1 MKTEDDIFSTSTSE
15 EADEN
20 SIEMQDFAKKRKEKV
35 DNFVLE
41 MKDPVS
47 PDEKTQQETEKLNEA
62 PLGPTA
68 DFPAVGSVELPQKEE
83 VTSFSGGIP
92 GEFEKYGEQPP
103 KTQEKPPKKEKRK
116 KKNGCLYGMIYLVV
130 IALVSI
136 IASQFIIKGA
146 YDLLGAYKEDGE
158 ATIVI
163 EQDSD
168 LGDIID
174 QLAETGVVKEPF
186 FFRLY
191 ATVTKAKFYPG
202 TYNISTNL
210 DYEAIINELQMNS
223 NRLDVVKLT
232 FVEGSTIEQIGT
244 QLENARVCTKDE
256 FIETVKTGDFSNY
269 SFIGNITNPEER
281 YYKLEGYMF
290 PDTYEFYLYSTPK
303 TVIRKFLDNYNRRI
317 TAEMLERAD
326 DLGMTMDQVLTM
338 ASLIEKEA
346 ANDEDRRKVASV
358 FYNRLKNPAQFPKL
372 ESNTTDYYPYTKETV
387 PEGFQSTYNTY
398 EIEGL
403 PPGPICNPG
412 ISAINAALYPATTN
426 YYFFNMDVNGKAY
439 YATTLA
445 QHNQNIATAES
456 VQKIEPASSEAASE
470 QPVTAD

>member
-1 MKTEDDIFSTSTSE
+1 MKTENDIFSTSPSG

-20 SIEMQDFAKKRKEKV
+20 SVEMQDFAQKRKQKV
-35 DNFVLE
+35 DSFVLE
-41 MKDPVS
+41 MKDLDLPE
-47 PDEKTQQETEKLNEA
+47 DKTQQA
-62 PLGPTA
+62 PESHSGAAEELT
-68 DFPAVGSVELPQKEE
+68 DEFPSVGSVELPQKEE
-83 VTSFSGGIP
+83 ITSFSGGIP
-92 GEFEKYGEQPP
+92 GEFEKYGEQKP

-130 IALVSI
+130 IGLVSI

-158 ATIVI
+158 ATIII
-163 EQDSD
+163 EQDSE
-168 LGDIID
+168 LGDIVD

-191 ATVTKAKFYPG
+191 ATITKAKFYPG

-223 NRLDVVKLT
+223 NRLDVVTLT

-244 QLENARVCTKDE
+244 QLENARVCSKDE
-256 FIETVKTGDFSNY
+256 FIEEVKTGDFSNY

-290 PDTYEFYLYSTPK
+290 PDTYEFYLYSSAR
-303 TVIRKFLDNYNRRI
+303 TVIRKFLDNYNNRI

-338 ASLIEKEA
+338 ASLVEKEA

-358 FYNRLKNPAQFPKL
+358 FYNRLNNPAQFPKL
-372 ESNTTDYYPYTKETV
+372 ESNTTDYYPYTQDTV
-387 PEGFQSTYNTY
+387 PEGFKSTYDTY

-445 QHNQNIATAES
+445 QHEQNLATAAS
-456 VQKIEPASSEAASE
+456 VQKEEPVSSETTSEAAA
-470 QPVTAD
+470 AD